1 MQRLGIS
8 GALMGIALLAAPEA
22 QAQADQQ
29 SIVDRATLTVQD
41 IMGYE
46 RNAENALSLLRR
58 ARAVMVCPRL
68 FRAGFIFGGE
78 GGDCVLIARDGAGSW
93 SSPAFYTMGSG
104 SVGFQ
109 IGIQDAQVMMM
120 ILTDRGLNAV
130 LDSQFKLGGDASV
143 SFAHLGVGIE
153 GSTTAAVGADIVT
166 LARSRGLYAGVSLE
180 GSLLRSQSSWNQ
192 SYYGRDLAAR
202 QIVVAMEAHNPGSDP
217 LRGMLIRY
225 SQQAQAG
232 AAAPALPPPSAA
244 AAAAARPA
252 NGGSAAPNPGRVSQ
266 ESLPTPPRAPR

>member
-1 MQRLGIS
+1 MQRLGIA
-8 GALMGIALLAAPEA
+8 GALMGFALLVAPDA
-22 QAQADQQ
+22 RAQADQQ

-41 IMGYE
+41 IMNYE

-78 GGDCVLIARDGAGSW
+78 GGDCVLVARDGAGSW
-93 SSPAFYTMGSG
+93 SSPAFYTMGTG

-120 ILTDRGLNAV
+120 ILTDRGLSAV
-130 LDSQFKLGGDASV
+130 LDSQFKVGGDASV

-153 GSTTAAVGADIVT
+153 GSTTAAAGADIVT

-180 GSLLRSQSSWNQ
+180 GSLLRSQSAWNQ

-202 QIVVAMEAHNPGSDP
+202 QIVVGMEAHNPGSDP

-232 AAAPALPPPSAA
+232 AAAPALPPPSAG
-244 AAAAARPA
+244 PA
-252 NGGSAAPNPGRVSQ
+252 SGGSAAPSSGRIAQ
-266 ESLPTPPRAPR
+266 ESLPTPPRSPR

>member
-1 MQRLGIS
+1 MPRLGIF
-8 GALMGIALLAAPEA
+8 GAVVGIALLAAPDA
-22 QAQADQQ
+22 RAQADQQ

-58 ARAVMVCPRL
+58 ARAVMICPRL

-78 GGDCVLIARDGAGSW
+78 GGDCVLVARDGAGSW

-104 SVGFQ
+104 SVGLQ

-120 ILTDRGLNAV
+120 ILTDRGLNAM
-130 LDSQFKLGGDASV
+130 LDSQFKVGGDASV

-153 GSTTAAVGADIVT
+153 GSTTAAAGADIVT
-166 LARSRGLYAGVSLE
+166 LARSRGLYAGLSLE
-180 GSLLRSQSSWNQ
+180 GSLLRSQSTWNQ

-217 LRGMLIRY
+217 LRSMLIRY
-225 SQQAQAG
+225 SQQAQTGTAT
-232 AAAPALPPPSAA
+232 PALPPPSAGLGTG
-244 AAAAARPA
+244 RGPM
-252 NGGSAAPNPGRVSQ
+252 NGATAPGPGRVGQ
-266 ESLPTPPRAPR
+266 ESLPTPPRSTR